1 MSKRPEVEVVRF
13 FFWKDLLCKFRLKKK
28 KYSENKLEILR
39 ETKPYFD
46 KVLII
51 FQRETDL
58 FFFFRLRQPDF
69 WKFQTTH

>member
-1 MSKRPEVEVVRF
+1 
-13 FFWKDLLCKFRLKKK
+13 LQIQTQKKS
-28 KYSENKLEILR
+28 SENKLEILR

-51 FQRETDL
+51 FQRETDI

-69 WKFQTTH
+69 WKLQTTH